1 MGLARYVARRLLLLV
16 PVVVGVTFITFFISR
31 VAVPNPARAW
41 AGLKASPETV
51 EAYAIRYH
59 LKEPLYIQY
68 FYYISDLLRG
78 DWGISPVNGQ
88 PVLEEIM
95 KYFPATI
102 ELSIVSIILAIV
114 IGIPLGAIAAAK
126 QDKIEDHLIR
136 LFALGTYSVPP
147 FLMALVLQLVV
158 FYHLKL
164 LPSGGRLSPLIDPPQ
179 HITGLYILDSLL
191 TMNWPAL
198 VSSIEH
204 IILPALTLALM
215 VFGVLTRL
223 VRSSM
228 LEILRLDYIRT
239 ARSKGLDERTVIF
252 KHALRN
258 ALMSAVTITALI
270 FAWMLSGAVVVEYIF
285 NWPGIGRYAVQSIL
299 SLDLPSTMG
308 VTILYALTVTILNLI
323 ADITYAFL
331 DPRVKLG

>member
-1 MGLARYVARRLLLLV
+1 MGLARYIARRLLLLV
-16 PVVVGVTFITFFISR
+16 PVVIGVTFITFFISR

-51 EAYAIRYH
+51 EAYAVRYH

-68 FYYISDLLRG
+68 FYYILDLLRG
-78 DWGISPVNGQ
+78 DWGISPINGQ

-102 ELSIVSIILAIV
+102 ELSLVSIIMAII

-179 HITGLYILDSLL
+179 HITGLYIIDSLL
-191 TMNWPAL
+191 TMNWAAL

-308 VTILYALTVTILNLI
+308 VTILYALTVTTLNLI

>member
-1 MGLARYVARRLLLLV
+1 
-16 PVVVGVTFITFFISR
+16 VVGVTFITFFISR